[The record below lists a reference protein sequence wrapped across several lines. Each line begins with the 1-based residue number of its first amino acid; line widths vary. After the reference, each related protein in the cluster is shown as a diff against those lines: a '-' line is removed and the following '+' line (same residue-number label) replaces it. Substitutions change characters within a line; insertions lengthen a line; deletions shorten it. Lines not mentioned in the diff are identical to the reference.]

1 MKMAPPTIY
10 VITYVII
17 AVLVSEAVMRTEALR
32 ACGRWLVCDC
42 DPTVNAVHCNMFNL
56 NVMPAGI
63 PASTIILDLSNNR
76 IPTTANQFANFYRLR
91 YLDFSSNGL
100 QTIAG
105 GTFNNLNQLELLDLS
120 DNLFVNIPCGILS
133 LFPKLRIFKFS
144 GNPVSSF
151 PGNCFMGMKAI
162 QQLDLSR
169 MKLATVSED
178 AFQWVP
184 TLNQL
189 DISRNQLQT
198 LSAGFCPNGGNLI
211 ETMQLYGNPW
221 LCDCNLQ
228 QIQRCTNITRNIR
241 CAVPRMLR
249 GLAADILLQF
259 APDRLVCPAAPMS
272 INLSSSDV
280 TAYVGDSLSITCNSP
295 GVRSDK
301 ITWLKMTGDVRRAPT
316 RSVQS
321 GPILPF
327 ARVQLVDGGTYICEA
342 DSNAWAVLTL
352 RVLRPLPTTTTL
364 PMMTTLPNTTAQSG
378 TTTGLPPAVAT
389 TVTTTVLTTTG
400 NLFSLSGLAVQ
411 SGGDKPFDWTL
422 LIIAV
427 SAAAFTVVVV
437 GVVSAVVYCIWKR
450 SRWKRRLKTYEG
462 PSPMSELAAFDH
474 LFTGHDSGSQN
485 STPSSGYD
493 SSPLNPDSAR
503 SRPSSPAVR
512 QQTPPAVPYVNR
524 HKRRPSKAGDAAA
537 TQDASGDVPDAPTSP
552 RSNDRPTSPV
562 SPRSIRGLAY
572 RPNSAGSTGSNR
584 RTGTGNTKTLRRTAR
599 RDKGTRPARKEG
611 ESIPLRTRGSKAS
624 LGLTGGDEEHYV

>member
-1 MKMAPPTIY
+1 MASTI
-10 VITYVII
+10 YVII
-17 AVLVSEAVMRTEALR
+17 AVLMSEAVVRSQTLR

-56 NVMPAGI
+56 SAMPTGI
-63 PASTIILDLSNNR
+63 PASTIILDLSNNM
-76 IPTTANQFANFYRLR
+76 IPTTANQFSNFYRLR

-100 QTIAG
+100 QTISG

-120 DNLFVNIPCGILS
+120 DNQFTAIPCGMLT
-133 LFPKLRIFKFS
+133 LLPRLRIFKFG
-144 GNPVSSF
+144 GNPISSF
-151 PGNCFMGMKAI
+151 PSDCFMGLMAI
-162 QQLDLSR
+162 EQLDLSR
-169 MKLATVSED
+169 MKLARVSED
-178 AFQWVP
+178 AFSWVP
-184 TLNQL
+184 TLKQL

-198 LSAGFCPNGGNLI
+198 LSAGFCRNGGNLVQ
-211 ETMQLYGNPW
+211 TMQLYGNPW
-221 LCDCNLQ
+221 LCDCNLLQ
-228 QIQRCTNITRNIR
+228 LQWCANITRSIR

-259 APDRLVCPAAPMS
+259 APDRLVCPVSPMS

-280 TAYVGDSLSITCNSP
+280 TAYAGDSVTVVCTSP
-295 GVRSDK
+295 GVSSDK
-301 ITWLKMTGDVRRAPT
+301 ITWLKMTGDVRGTPT

-327 ARVQLVDGGTYICEA
+327 TRVRLADSGTYICLA
-342 DSNAWAVLTL
+342 
-352 RVLRPLPTTTTL
+352 
-364 PMMTTLPNTTAQSG
+364 AQSG
-378 TTTGLPPAVAT
+378 
-389 TVTTTVLTTTG
+389 
-400 NLFSLSGLAVQ
+400 
-411 SGGDKPFDWTL
+411 GGKQFDWTL

-503 SRPSSPAVR
+503 SRPSYPAVR

-524 HKRRPSKAGDAAA
+524 HKRRASTAGDAG
-537 TQDASGDVPDAPTSP
+537 ASRKAQGDVTDAPSP
-552 RSNDRPTSPV
+552 RSTDRPSPV

-572 RPNSAGSTGSNR
+572 RPSSAGSTGSNR
-584 RTGTGNTKTLRRTAR
+584 RTGSGNAKTLKRTAR
-599 RDKGTRPARKEG
+599 RDKGVRPVRKDG
-611 ESIPLRTRGSKAS
+611 GNIPLKTRGSRSS
-624 LGLTGGDEEHYV
+624 LGRSGGDEEHYV

>member
-1 MKMAPPTIY
+1 MGPYTK
-10 VITYVII
+10 YVII
-17 AVLVSEAVMRTEALR
+17 AVLMSDAIVRSQALR
-32 ACGRWLVCDC
+32 ACGRWLACDC
-42 DPTVNAVHCNMFNL
+42 DPTVNAVHCSMFNL
-56 NVMPAGI
+56 RAMPTGI
-63 PASTIILDLSNNR
+63 PASTIILDLSNNM
-76 IPTTANQFANFYRLR
+76 IPAAANQFTNFYRLR
-91 YLDFSSNGL
+91 YLDYSSNGL
-100 QTIAG
+100 QAIPG
-105 GTFNNLNQLELLDLS
+105 ETFNNLNQLELLDLS
-120 DNLFVNIPCGILS
+120 DNQFISIPCGILN
-133 LFPKLRIFKFS
+133 LLPKLRIFKFP

-151 PGNCFMGMKAI
+151 PGNCFMGMKTI

-169 MKLATVSED
+169 MKLASVSED

-211 ETMQLYGNPW
+211 QTMQLYGNPW
-221 LCDCNLQ
+221 LCDCNLLQLQ
-228 QIQRCTNITRNIR
+228 QCTNITRNIR

-259 APDRLVCPAAPMS
+259 APDRLACPVAPMS

-280 TAYVGDSLSITCNSP
+280 TAYVGDSLSISCNSP

-301 ITWLKMTGDVRRAPT
+301 ITWLKMTGDVRRTPT
-316 RSVQS
+316 RSIQS

-327 ARVQLVDGGTYICEA
+327 ARVQLADSGTYICEA

-364 PMMTTLPNTTAQSG
+364 PSVTTPPNTTAQLG
-378 TTTGLPPAVAT
+378 TTTGPPSAVVT
-389 TVTTTVLTTTG
+389 TVTTTTTVVSTAV
-400 NLFSLSGLAVQ
+400 NTFSLSGLAVQ
-411 SGGDKPFDWTL
+411 SGGAKPFDWTL

-437 GVVSAVVYCIWKR
+437 GVVSAVVYCIWKK

-462 PSPMSELAAFDH
+462 PSPTSELEAFDH

-503 SRPSSPAVR
+503 SRPCSPAVR

-524 HKRRPSKAGDAAA
+524 HKRRASTAGDAE
-537 TQDASGDVPDAPTSP
+537 ASQEAPGDVVDAPSP
-552 RSNDRPTSPV
+552 RRTDRPSPV

-572 RPNSAGSTGSNR
+572 RPSSAGSTGSNR
-584 RTGTGNTKTLRRTAR
+584 RTGSGNAKTLKRTAR
-599 RDKGTRPARKEG
+599 RDKGVRPVRKDG
-611 ESIPLRTRGSKAS
+611 ENIPLRTRGSKTS
-624 LGLTGGDEEHYV
+624 LGRSAADEEHYV

>member
-1 MKMAPPTIY
+1 MASTL
-10 VITYVII
+10 YVII
-17 AVLVSEAVMRTEALR
+17 AVLMSEAVVRSQTLR

-42 DPTVNAVHCNMFNL
+42 DPSVNAVHCNMFNL
-56 NVMPAGI
+56 SAMPTGI
-63 PASTIILDLSNNR
+63 PASTIILDLSNNM
-76 IPTTANQFANFYRLR
+76 IPTAANQFSNFYRLR

-120 DNLFVNIPCGILS
+120 DNQFTAIPCGMLT
-133 LFPKLRIFKFS
+133 LLPRLRIFKFG
-144 GNPVSSF
+144 GNPISSF
-151 PGNCFMGMKAI
+151 PSNCFMGLMAI
-162 QQLDLSR
+162 EQLDLSR
-169 MKLATVSED
+169 MKLARVSED
-178 AFQWVP
+178 AFSWVP
-184 TLNQL
+184 TLKQL

-198 LSAGFCPNGGNLI
+198 LSAGFCRNGGNLVQ
-211 ETMQLYGNPW
+211 TMQLYGNPW
-221 LCDCNLQ
+221 LCDCNLLQ
-228 QIQRCTNITRNIR
+228 LQWCANITRSIR

-259 APDRLVCPAAPMS
+259 APDRLVCPVSPMS

-280 TAYVGDSLSITCNSP
+280 TAYAGDSVSVVCTSP
-295 GVRSDK
+295 GVSSDR
-301 ITWLKMTGDVRRAPT
+301 ITWLKMTSDVRGTPT
-316 RSVQS
+316 TSVQS

-327 ARVQLVDGGTYICEA
+327 TRVRLADSGTYICEA

-352 RVLRPLPTTTTL
+352 RVLRPLPTTTTIPRL
-364 PMMTTLPNTTAQSG
+364 TTLVPNATAQLG
-378 TTTGLPPAVAT
+378 TTTGKPPPPPVVAT
-389 TVTTTVLTTTG
+389 TVTTTTVVTTARHVFT
-400 NLFSLSGLAVQ
+400 LSGLAAQ
-411 SGGDKPFDWTL
+411 SGGGKQFDWTL

-524 HKRRPSKAGDAAA
+524 HKRRASTAGDARPSREA
-537 TQDASGDVPDAPTSP
+537 QGDVTDAPSP
-552 RSNDRPTSPV
+552 RSTDRPSPV

-572 RPNSAGSTGSNR
+572 RPSSAGSTGSNR
-584 RTGTGNTKTLRRTAR
+584 RSGSGNAKTLKRTAR
-599 RDKGTRPARKEG
+599 RDKGVRPVRKDG
-611 ESIPLRTRGSKAS
+611 ENIPLKTRGSRSS
-624 LGLTGGDEEHYV
+624 LGRSGGDEEHYV